1 MIVNP
6 EFEVSERQQEEDIDG
21 GQISQHKTLEA
32 GGTGVA
38 ED

>member
-6 EFEVSERQQEEDIDG
+6 EFEVSERQQEEDIDDA
-21 GQISQHKTLEA
+21 QMSQHKSLEA